1 MNIHDL
7 TTLTGVTARQVRYL
21 VSEGIIPAPRGGRS
35 NADYGDDHV
44 AGIQRYRSLQDA
56 GFRHSVIRDI
66 MVTGPEG
73 QSEVSRDVHRPAP
86 PTVVDLVPG
95 VMLTIDPSALQPGL
109 DRAALRA
116 AVVKA
121 LDDFLPE

>member
-7 TTLTGVTARQVRYL
+7 ITLTGVTARQVRYL

-44 AGIQRYRSLQDA
+44 AGIQRYRDLQQA
-56 GFRHSVIRDI
+56 GYRHGVIRDI
-66 MVTGPEG
+66 MVG
-73 QSEVSRDVHRPAP
+73 SESQPGMSNGDARPAP

-95 VMLTIDPSALQPGL
+95 VMLMIDPSALQTGL

-121 LDDFLPE
+121 LDDLLPE